1 MVVVVVVFI
10 MEAGKSAADLED
22 FSLSF
27 FRIWYIPLLY
37 FTIVVKWSEGQL
49 MLIIIIK

>member
-1 MVVVVVVFI
+1 MEGKATEVGEMVVVVVVFI

-27 FRIWYIPLLY
+27 LGYDIFLCFISPL
-37 FTIVVKWSEGQL
+37 
-49 MLIIIIK
+49 